1 MLFKTLFL
9 LPHLFCY
16 VEIEFSWFHNMV
28 QSSEMLILQIE
39 MLLEFQN
46 KNNVEIT
53 GFWLMHFGF
62 ALDLS
67 EINLWNIDLLDTH
80 LDLLDTNIP
89 GKDSACFQDVFK
101 TSSRRFQD
109 MFQDV
114 FKICVQDDISSKHLE
129 DVFSLT
135 IFVFQDA
142 LKTSRKTNNCYAE
155 DVLNM

>member
-1 MLFKTLFL
+1 
-9 LPHLFCY
+9 
-16 VEIEFSWFHNMV
+16 
-28 QSSEMLILQIE
+28 

-67 EINLWNIDLLDTH
+67 EINLWNIDLPDIH
-80 LDLLDTNIP
+80 LDLLDTDIP

-114 FKICVQDDISSKHLE
+114 FKICVQDVFKTFLRLQFNNCRLPRRLE
-129 DVFSLT
+129 DV
-135 IFVFQDA
+135 
-142 LKTSRKTNNCYAE
+142 
-155 DVLNM
+155 